1 MIWIVPAGA
10 DSPYRERIEA
20 LNAEAFP
27 EPERTSY
34 DDMLLAEK
42 AGCGGLFAAL
52 EDGEF
57 IGFTYCSGRKE
68 SFTSTIWPSSLP
80 SGAEGAGPA
89 SSVPWRRCIRGAS
102 WP

>member
-52 EDGEF
+52 
-57 IGFTYCSGRKE
+57 
-68 SFTSTIWPSSLP
+68 
-80 SGAEGAGPA
+80 
-89 SSVPWRRCIRGAS
+89 
-102 WP
+102 